1 MFNVGDRVIGNHYA
15 RGCYS
20 ITTEGWCGTVVE
32 VNGTYITVQ
41 ADDEDGVAFRGD
53 KFDVEAYCFDLVE
66 CASVD
71 ELESAKIDEFFS
83 EFQ

>member
-1 MFNVGDRVIGNHYA
+1 MFNVGDRVVGNHYA
-15 RGCYS
+15 RGFYS

-32 VNGTYITVQ
+32 VNGKYITVQ
-41 ADDEDGVAFRGD
+41 TDDDDAFREE
-53 KFDVEAYCFDLVE
+53 KFEVEAYCFDLVE
-66 CASVD
+66 CSSVD